1 MIQSVDEEGHFI
13 FVNSTWKEKMG
24 FSDEEIENLSLF
36 EIIHPDSLAHCK
48 SQFQDVLSGKTV
60 NGVHAIFLTKDRRPI
75 HIEGNVNSF
84 VHDGRLRTRGIF
96 HDITGRR
103 IAEESVRIAN
113 KKLQLLSS
121 ITRHDILNEVM
132 VLLGNLEFAEEK
144 NHDTEME
151 EYLEKV
157 KGLAEQFSAISNVPA
172 SMRTLV
178 SVSRHGRNL
187 PRSFRNQRIR

>member
-48 SQFQDVLSGKTV
+48 SLFQDVLSGKTV